1 MRRSR
6 GLVVVAIA
14 VALLV
19 TQSACG
25 PTSIDPT
32 TTGPSKVVT
41 LPTTTKPSTQ
51 SFATVWTYPQYCPQA
66 YQVPIGMQP
75 ESAKEATLLTS
86 LAVCTTA
93 PTTGYPHGKG
103 FYIRN
108 YDDAAVWII
117 DEPALHWSNPAMA
130 PLNLQVYRENVAQWG
145 VAGLTL
151 EPGQTLTNSDSDPMT
166 LHMSLDGAAQ
176 GAWQLLAL
184 GLETVAAKGVDAAP
198 RLLGG
203 TSPTRTA
210 MVTCMSDAYKAGS
223 SIAKE
228 RANSNSDYMSRLSL
242 AVDLGGNVTSCG
254 KAFSKARATPGA
266 AVTAEEILARSRT
279 STLWTKGNNLF
290 EILEHAEPVLKLVL
304 RGV

>member
-1 MRRSR
+1 MRRSS
-6 GLVVVAIA
+6 GLVVLAIA
-14 VALLV
+14 MALLV
-19 TQSACG
+19 TQTACG
-25 PTSIDPT
+25 PTSTAPT
-32 TTGPSKVVT
+32 TFGPSKVVT
-41 LPTTTKPSTQ
+41 LPTTTKPNTP
-51 SFATVWTYPQYCPQA
+51 SFATVWTYPQYCPQG

-75 ESAKEATLLTS
+75 ESAQEATLLTS

-103 FYIRN
+103 FFIKN

-117 DEPALHWSNPAMA
+117 DQPALHWSNPALA

-145 VAGLTL
+145 IAGLTL
-151 EPGQTLTNSDSDPMT
+151 EPGQSLTNSDSDPMT

-176 GAWQLLAL
+176 GAWQLLSL
-184 GLETVAAKGVDAAP
+184 GLETAASKGADAAP

-228 RANSNSDYMSRLSL
+228 RSNTNPDYMSRLSL
-242 AVDLGGNVTSCG
+242 AIDLGGNVTSCG
-254 KAFSKARATPGA
+254 KALSKARATPGA
-266 AVTAEEILARSRT
+266 AVTAEEMLSRT
-279 STLWTKGNNLF
+279 RTSVLWKKGNNFF
-290 EILEHAEPVLKLVL
+290 EILQHAEPVLKLVL